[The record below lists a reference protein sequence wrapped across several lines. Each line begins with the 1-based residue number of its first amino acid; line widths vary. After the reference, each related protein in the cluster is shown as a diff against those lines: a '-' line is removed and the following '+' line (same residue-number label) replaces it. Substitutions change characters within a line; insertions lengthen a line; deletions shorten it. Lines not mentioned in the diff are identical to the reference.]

1 MHHVLVSVEQVP
13 CFSRKV
19 GFCYWCS
26 LSSFPAGLWAIDD
39 KVWWVILHWIKY
51 TAIWASSELWVLSFV
66 RWSDSLCGINLSTVL
81 CVAFRVLAK
90 VCFEEISKSLGGT
103 KSVEKGPDFLHIAA
117 TVILRVLQLTP
128 DTPKCLGS
136 CGSEGNEKEKI
147 WTQQQNITLPWFS
160 QYQVMEKTKKKQI
173 IELVEYS
180 WMPLS
185 GCLQKWRIFV
195 GMAHM

>member
-1 MHHVLVSVEQVP
+1 M
-13 CFSRKV
+13 
-19 GFCYWCS
+19 
-26 LSSFPAGLWAIDD
+26 
-39 KVWWVILHWIKY
+39 
-51 TAIWASSELWVLSFV
+51 
-66 RWSDSLCGINLSTVL
+66 L

-147 WTQQQNITLPWFS
+147 
-160 QYQVMEKTKKKQI
+160 
-173 IELVEYS
+173 
-180 WMPLS
+180 
-185 GCLQKWRIFV
+185 
-195 GMAHM
+195 